1 MEIWKNI
8 KEFTNYEISNY
19 GSVRNIKSGRVLKLY
34 SKAGYNCCTLYENGK
49 FYYFRVHRLVAFA
62 FIDNIDNLPHVDHI
76 DRNRQNNHVDNLRW
90 INDRNNIRNTLV
102 NKNLIYYNELTNKF
116 MVQSSENTMT
126 YPYNSLNDAIKHFN
140 KLIGK

>member
-8 KEFTNYEISNY
+8 KDFDNYEVSNC
-19 GSVRNIKSGRVLKLY
+19 GNVRNIRSGRSVKLKPKCGYHTVVL
-34 SKAGYNCCTLYENGK
+34 SRNGNP
-49 FYYFRVHRLVAFA
+49 FYFRVHRLVAFA
-62 FIDNIDNLPHVDHI
+62 FIENTYNLPHVDHI

-90 INDRNNIRNTLV
+90 IDDRNNIRNTLV
-102 NKNLIYYNELTNKF
+102 NKNLIYYNELTNKY

-126 YPYNSLNDAIKHFN
+126 YPYDTISDAITHFN